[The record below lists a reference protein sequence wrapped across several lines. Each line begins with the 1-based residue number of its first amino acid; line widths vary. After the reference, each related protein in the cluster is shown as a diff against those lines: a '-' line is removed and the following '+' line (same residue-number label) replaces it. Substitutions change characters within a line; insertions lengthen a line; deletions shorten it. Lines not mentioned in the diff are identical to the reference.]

1 MEEVRYFMT
10 NGSIDWKV
18 VLDALT
24 SNGFLTAIISSIA
37 IIVLGF
43 VLARTKF
50 LPDNFDKSLNKLVLF
65 ICLPCL
71 IFCSFM
77 MPITHETFMN
87 SIFAFGYGFV
97 IYTTM
102 VLISKVMF
110 RWVKDLNKRTVFEIM
125 FVFGSTNF
133 FGQPIMNAI
142 EPEAFKLS
150 NIYNVANLIFVFS
163 YAYYS
168 ICVSNPKKIEAA
180 KSKDKRQGAKE
191 LTAPTL
197 SIKDVIKK
205 VFKNPIIIATIVGFF
220 FWIMQ
225 LIGDKGWWM
234 VPNQNEDLKLDSI
247 AFWMI
252 NGSCVPV
259 FKTLKLVGDLSSPLI
274 WISIGMIL
282 GKSNIKE
289 SAKDKFAWVY
299 AGLKIII
306 APLINFLLL
315 LAIRQI
321 PVLGE
326 HVTYYLVFATTIM
339 WATPTA
345 TVIISY
351 CVTANKE
358 PQFASRSY
366 LVSTI
371 LGVVMM
377 PVWIIVLKIVETAGI
392 FIK

>member
-1 MEEVRYFMT
+1 
-10 NGSIDWKV
+10 
-18 VLDALT
+18 
-24 SNGFLTAIISSIA
+24 
-37 IIVLGF
+37 
-43 VLARTKF
+43 
-50 LPDNFDKSLNKLVLF
+50 
-65 ICLPCL
+65 
-71 IFCSFM
+71 
-77 MPITHETFMN
+77 
-87 SIFAFGYGFV
+87 
-97 IYTTM
+97 
-102 VLISKVMF
+102 
-110 RWVKDLNKRTVFEIM
+110 
-125 FVFGSTNF
+125 
-133 FGQPIMNAI
+133 
-142 EPEAFKLS
+142 
-150 NIYNVANLIFVFS
+150 
-163 YAYYS
+163 
-168 ICVSNPKKIEAA
+168 
-180 KSKDKRQGAKE
+180 
-191 LTAPTL
+191 
-197 SIKDVIKK
+197 
-205 VFKNPIIIATIVGFF
+205 
-220 FWIMQ
+220 MQ

-234 VPNQNEDLKLDSI
+234 VPNQNDELKDIQSI

-252 NGSCVPV
+252 NGSCVPL

-289 SAKDKFAWVY
+289 SAKDKFAWIY

-371 LGVVMM
+371 AGVVMM